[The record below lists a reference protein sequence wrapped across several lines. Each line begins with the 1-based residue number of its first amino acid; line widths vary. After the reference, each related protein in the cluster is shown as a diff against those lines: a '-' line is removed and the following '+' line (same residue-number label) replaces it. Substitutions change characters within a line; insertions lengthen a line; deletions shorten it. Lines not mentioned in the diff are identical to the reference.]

1 MTSNIHIKTSEEN
14 QKRISFLTKKIYTDA
29 PENLIARLALVLSL
43 RTGKKIDLETE
54 KKDSKGKEYKEDT
67 LFGKYKDIY
76 VALVCQHYSIS
87 PDDPKLPQY
96 VKAHVDHGIELIH
109 NEITTQSST
118 IRGTDYLLK
127 KVTDG
132 VFELVSIDTLA
143 PTITSPHYSIPGKKH
158 YSAPIKIEIG
168 KLKNGKVLQ
177 FEWNNTQFRPNCH
190 IAIAG
195 TSGSGKTR
203 FARHLIKEIVN
214 KTNHQ
219 VNFLFIDFK
228 GQGRQQENY
237 SDLFIN
243 ETNCEYRDLSKSK
256 FPINPLSIIN
266 TINES
271 EKISSILRFIDIL
284 TKCNP
289 KIGEVQKSHL
299 KTAIKNAIDNL
310 SSGEPLTFNHIYQQL
325 ESNKPD
331 SLTELID
338 RLAELPLFD
347 TQNNAEVINNN
358 YYLSIPSS
366 LPENVRIT
374 AVFLV
379 IYYIYHI
386 FIQMEDTPNEQGYQ
400 GVRFLLVIDEA
411 HFVFKDKA
419 THSLLEEI
427 LRTIRSKGVGI
438 MLISQTITDFVH
450 KSFHLGSACGTN
462 FLFQLKEQK
471 TQTIREFANYPQ
483 NLDSKV
489 KQAMEQLKPGE
500 ALTNLKEEEGYQLGT
515 PFQTYAI

>member
-1 MTSNIHIKTSEEN
+1 M
-14 QKRISFLTKKIYTDA
+14 
-29 PENLIARLALVLSL
+29 
-43 RTGKKIDLETE
+43 
-54 KKDSKGKEYKEDT
+54 
-67 LFGKYKDIY
+67 FGRYKDIY
-76 VALVCQHYSIS
+76 IALVCQHYGIS

-96 VKAHVDHGIELIH
+96 VKAHVDHGIELIY
-109 NEITTQSST
+109 NEVSQSST

-132 VFELVSIDTLA
+132 IFELTSIDTLA
-143 PTITSPHYSIPGKKH
+143 PTISNTSYNSIPDKS
-158 YSAPIKIEIG
+158 YFSAPIRIKIG
-168 KLKNGKVLQ
+168 DLKNGEVIHL
-177 FEWNNTQFRPNCH
+177 EWNNTQFRPNCH

-214 KTNHQ
+214 NTNHQ

-228 GQGRQQENY
+228 GQGRQQESY
-237 SDLFIN
+237 SDQFIN

-266 TINES
+266 TINEN

-310 SSGEPLTFNHIYQQL
+310 SPGEPLTFNDIYQQL

-331 SLTELID
+331 SLTELIE

-347 TQNNAEVINNN
+347 TQNNAEVINKN

-379 IYYIYHI
+379 IYYIYNT
-386 FIQMEDTPNEQGYQ
+386 FIQMSDTPNEQGYQ

-438 MLISQTITDFVH
+438 ILISQSIADFVH
-450 KSFHLGSACGTN
+450 RSFNLGSACSTN

-471 TQTIREFANYPQ
+471 IQTIREFANYPQ
-483 NLDSKV
+483 SLDSKV

-500 ALTNLKEEEGYQLGT
+500 ALANLRKEEGYQLGT
-515 PFQTYAI
+515 PFQTYTT